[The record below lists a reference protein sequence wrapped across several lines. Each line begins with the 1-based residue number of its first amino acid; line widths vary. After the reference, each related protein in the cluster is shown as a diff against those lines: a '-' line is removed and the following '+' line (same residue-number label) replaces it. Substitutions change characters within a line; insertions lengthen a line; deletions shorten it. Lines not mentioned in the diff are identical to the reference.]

1 VAQTLIDYRQTAAA
15 LHNSQMDSCSTV
27 NNSQSSTSI
36 PEVNNSQSNS
46 VVSTVKTSQRSSLS
60 AAIARRDSL
69 RNHSS
74 AAFSDASWLQ
84 DVSLGTQDYQLPQQQ
99 QPELLQQQMPQ
110 QQQPELL
117 QQSPTD
123 RPFVYCYVD
132 GSGQET
138 GDQMEADIG
147 FDVGVTH
154 LIKCRKIGNRATI
167 IFAFLCSK

>member
-1 VAQTLIDYRQTAAA
+1 MAQTLIDYRQTAAA
-15 LHNSQMDSCSTV
+15 MHNSQMDSCSTA

-46 VVSTVKTSQRSSLS
+46 VMSTVKTSQRSSLS

-69 RNHSS
+69 TNHSS

-99 QPELLQQQMPQ
+99 Q
-110 QQQPELL
+110 QPELL
-117 QQSPTD
+117 QQSLTD

-138 GDQMEADIG
+138 GDQMKADIG
-147 FDVGVTH
+147 FDDGVTH
-154 LIKCRKIGNRATI
+154 LVKCRKIGKRATI
-167 IFAFLCSK
+167 IFAILCFGFNQE